1 MVLIS
6 FKNSDSYTEF
16 DIERFAIEQPKR
28 SGRKAFTRDKARVL
42 HSAGLRR
49 LAAKTQV
56 MSPGLQDFLEQ
67 DSHTLWKL
75 LKSEENWEKL

>member
-1 MVLIS
+1 MELIN
-6 FKNSDSYTEF
+6 FENSESYTEF
-16 DIERFAIEQPKR
+16 DIERFVIEEPKR

-56 MSPGLQDFLEQ
+56 MSPGLQDFPRTRLT
-67 DSHTLWKL
+67 HTLDVAHSGREL
-75 LKSEENWEKL
+75 